1 MSSAPAV
8 APDAASA
15 DTNVLLDRLGF
26 PPMVGD
32 TLRLRCLGVPD
43 SARRRLEATG
53 AEIVED
59 PDTDVDALLVSTRL
73 APDELRDLSE
83 RLGARIGRTIVL
95 AHTGA
100 ERLAADLVRAGA
112 DAVVGEGNE
121 EALIG
126 LVDDDRTPTALL
138 ASFERRFGGA
148 AGANNR
154 GIDTATGLPDRQ
166 SFERRIST
174 LADADEIPRVAY
186 LKVVSERWSV
196 PNPDAVVSFQRR
208 RLGSAL
214 AHIGASVACEVY
226 ATGNGEFGLIGEHLS
241 PHDSERLG
249 LRLVEACAT
258 FRDRGLPLRLVV
270 GHAGPES
277 ANDTEELLDL
287 ARRAVEVAAVDGARQ
302 VLGAEDL
309 ALGVS
314 VTTELEAVVR
324 LLDEVEPAMIEGRG
338 HGERV
343 GRMAAELGRMRGCS
357 PAAVSR
363 MRLAGHL
370 HDVGRAGLPAAAV
383 GGPGDL
389 TGELLEAWRT
399 FPARS
404 AELLQLT
411 SGQAVAT
418 SVRAQRER
426 WDGDGFP
433 EGIAGNEIPE
443 AARVIATVHVI
454 DEALALNRN
463 LGATALVERLRELA
477 GTALDPD
484 IAATAA
490 ENLATLLAVRAG

>member
-1 MSSAPAV
+1 MSAAPAV
-8 APDAASA
+8 APSA
-15 DTNVLLDRLGF
+15 ESATVLLDRLGF
-26 PPMVGD
+26 PAASGEI
-32 TLRLRCLGVPD
+32 LRLRCLGVPA
-43 SARRRLEATG
+43 SARMRVEATG
-53 AEIVED
+53 AELIDD
-59 PDTDVDALLVSTRL
+59 PEADVDALLVSTRL
-73 APDELRDLSE
+73 PPDELRTLCE
-83 RLGARIGRTIVL
+83 ELGARIGRTIVL

-126 LVDDDRTPTALL
+126 LVEDDRTPTALL

-148 AGANNR
+148 ATTSNR
-154 GIDTATGLPDRQ
+154 GVDTGTGLPDRP

-214 AHIGASVACEVY
+214 AHIAAAHSCEVY
-226 ATGNGEFGLIGEHLS
+226 ATGNGEFGMIGEHLS
-241 PHDSERLG
+241 PHDAERVG
-249 LRLVEACAT
+249 NRLVEACST
-258 FRDRGLPLRLVV
+258 FRDRGLPLRLVI

-287 ARRAVEVAAVDGARQ
+287 ARRAVEVAAVDGART
-302 VLGAEDL
+302 VLSAEDL

-363 MRLAGHL
+363 MRLSGHL

-411 SGQAVAT
+411 SGRAVADA
-418 SVRAQRER
+418 VRAQRER

-433 EGIAGNEIPE
+433 EGLTGAEIPE
-443 AARVIATVHVI
+443 AARVIAVVHVI

-463 LGATALVERLRELA
+463 ISAGAITEKLRERA
-477 GTALDPD
+477 GTELDPD
-484 IAATAA
+484 IVGTAID
-490 ENLATLLAVRAG
+490 NLATLLAVRVSG

>member
-1 MSSAPAV
+1 MSAAPAV
-8 APDAASA
+8 TPAGEG
-15 DTNVLLDRLGF
+15 TNVLLEQLGL
-26 PPMVGD
+26 PPTSDEV
-32 TLRLRCLGVPD
+32 LRLSCLGVPD
-43 SARRRLEATG
+43 SARMRLEATG
-53 AEIVED
+53 AELIDD
-59 PDTDVDALLVSTRL
+59 PDADVDALLVSTRL
-73 APDELRDLSE
+73 APDQLRAVVE
-83 RLGARIGRTIVL
+83 RLGARLGRTIVL

-100 ERLAADLVRAGA
+100 ERVAADLVRAGA
-112 DAVVGEGNE
+112 NAVVGEGNE

-126 LVDDDRTPTALL
+126 LVETDRTPTALL
-138 ASFERRFGGA
+138 ATFERRFGGSA
-148 AGANNR
+148 SAGNR
-154 GIDTATGLPDRQ
+154 GLDTDTGLPDRP

-174 LADADEIPRVAY
+174 LADANEIPRVAY

-214 AHIGASVACEVY
+214 AHLAAAHSCEVY
-226 ATGNGEFGLIGEHLS
+226 ATGNGEFGMIGETLS
-241 PHDSERLG
+241 PRDAERIG
-249 LRLVEACAT
+249 NCLVEACAT
-258 FRDRGLPLRLVV
+258 FRDRELPLRLVI

-287 ARRAVEVAAVDGARQ
+287 ARRAVEVAAVDGARA
-302 VLGAEDL
+302 VLSAEDL

-343 GRMAAELGRMRGCS
+343 GRMSAELGRMRGYS

-370 HDVGRAGLPAAAV
+370 HDVGRAGLPAAAI

-411 SGQAVAT
+411 SGQAVADA
-418 SVRAQRER
+418 VRAQRER

-433 EGIAGNEIPE
+433 EGLAGAEIPE
-443 AARVIATVHVI
+443 AARVIAVVHVI
-454 DEALALNRN
+454 DEVLTSNRN
-463 LGATALVERLRELA
+463 ISAGAIVEKLRERA
-477 GTALDPD
+477 GTELDPD
-484 IAATAA
+484 MVATTVD
-490 ENLATLLAVRAG
+490 NLAALLAVRGAG